1 MEKGTE
7 CGNFEIAVSFR
18 PGAMKYP
25 AVVHLLQT
33 IINDDAISWMR
44 LLQN

>member
-33 IINDDAISWMR
+33 N
-44 LLQN
+44 NH

>member
-33 IINDDAISWMR
+33 NKQSLMMMQF
-44 LLQN
+44 LG